1 MALTIYFFICYN
13 ECNEVGARRGMMKI
27 VVAIDSF
34 KGSASSRDLNA
45 AVAGVVQDVLP
56 GAEVKS
62 FAIAD
67 GGEGTLD
74 ALKDGLGGEMR
85 AVETVDLLGR
95 PIEAFYLQIGHQ
107 AFIESASVVGIDKIC
122 PSSKTF
128 EEASSYGLGALIC
141 DAVEQGSEEIY
152 VTLGGSGS
160 SDGGLGLLESF
171 GFDGKTLRFSL
182 PANWEKV
189 QLVGLTDVQNPY
201 AGQAGFARV
210 FGKQKGG
217 NPEQLLL
224 KDRAA
229 REFVAFVEKET
240 GLDLQAIP
248 GTGAA
253 GGLGAALVL
262 LGGRLE
268 AGFDRVA
275 SIVGLEEAMADAD
288 LVITGE
294 GRLDS
299 QSRAGKVPYGVA
311 QLAKKQ
317 GIPAIA
323 VCGAIAE
330 DADWIWEDF
339 LSVFSIQTR
348 VLPLEEAMEP
358 EKTLAN
364 LAFVTRNILR
374 TFVGTS

>member
-1 MALTIYFFICYN
+1 
-13 ECNEVGARRGMMKI
+13 MKI

-34 KGSASSRDLNA
+34 KGSASSRELNA
-45 AVAGVVQDVLP
+45 AVAAVAQEFLAGV
-56 GAEVKS
+56 EVKS

-74 ALKDGLGGEMR
+74 ALRDGLGGER
-85 AVETVDLLGR
+85 RVVETVDLLGR
-95 PIEAFYLQIGHQ
+95 PTAASYLQVGLQ
-107 AFIESASVVGIDKIC
+107 AFIESASVVGLDKIC

-128 EEASSYGLGALIC
+128 EEASSYGLGALID
-141 DAVEQGSEEIY
+141 DAVEQGCEAIY
-152 VTLGGSGS
+152 VTLGGSGT

-189 QLVGLTDVQNPY
+189 QLIGLTDVKNPY
-201 AGQAGFARV
+201 AGEKGFARV

-224 KDRAA
+224 KDQAA
-229 REFVAFVEKET
+229 KDFVAFVKEES

-262 LGGRLE
+262 LGGHLE
-268 AGFDRVA
+268 AGFDRIA
-275 SIVGLEEAMADAD
+275 SIVGLEDAIADAD

-294 GRLDS
+294 GRLDG

-311 QLAKKQ
+311 QLAKKH
-317 GIPAIA
+317 GVPAIA

-330 DADWIWEDF
+330 NADWIWDDF

-348 VLPLEEAMEP
+348 VLSLDEAMKKER
-358 EKTLAN
+358 TLAN

-374 TFVGTS
+374 TFIGTS

>member
-1 MALTIYFFICYN
+1 
-13 ECNEVGARRGMMKI
+13 MKI

-34 KGSASSRDLNA
+34 KGSASSRELNA
-45 AVAGVVQDVLP
+45 AVAAVAQELLP
-56 GAEVKS
+56 EVALET
-62 FAIAD
+62 FAISD
-67 GGEGTLD
+67 GGEGTID
-74 ALKDGLGGEMR
+74 ALRGRLGGKMR
-85 AVETVDLLGR
+85 TVETVDLLGR
-95 PIEAFYLQIGHQ
+95 SIAAPYLLVGHQ
-107 AFIESASVVGIDKIC
+107 AFIESASVVGLDKIC

-128 EEASSYGLGALIC
+128 EEASSYGLGALIR
-141 DAVEQGSEEIY
+141 DAVGQGCEEIY
-152 VTLGGSGS
+152 VTLGGSGT

-171 GFDGKTLRFSL
+171 GFDRKTFSL
-182 PANWEKV
+182 NLPENWENV
-189 QLVGLTDVQNPY
+189 RLIGLTDVKNPY
-201 AGQAGFARV
+201 AGEKGFARV

-217 NPEQLLL
+217 SLEQLMA
-224 KDRAA
+224 KDEEA
-229 REFVAFVEKET
+229 RNFANWVYAESGT
-240 GLDLQAIP
+240 DLQKIP

-262 LGGRLE
+262 LGGHLE
-268 AGFDRVA
+268 AGFDRIA

-288 LVITGE
+288 LVLTGE
-294 GRLDS
+294 GRMDS

-311 QLAKKQ
+311 QLAKKH
-317 GIPAIA
+317 GVPAIA

-348 VLPLEEAMEP
+348 VLPLEEAMDP

-374 TFVGTS
+374 TYFRHS

>member
-1 MALTIYFFICYN
+1 
-13 ECNEVGARRGMMKI
+13 MKI

-34 KGSASSRDLNA
+34 KGSVSSYELNA
-45 AVAGVVQDVLP
+45 AVAAVAQEFLAGT
-56 GAEVKS
+56 EVKN

-74 ALKDGLGGEMR
+74 ALRDGLGGEMR
-85 AVETVDLLGR
+85 VVETVDLLGR
-95 PIEAFYLQIGHQ
+95 PVVASYLQVGHQ
-107 AFIESASVVGIDKIC
+107 AFIESASVVGLDKIC

-128 EEASSYGLGALIC
+128 EKASSYGLGALIC
-141 DAVEQGSEEIY
+141 DAVEQGAEEIY
-152 VTLGGSGS
+152 VTLGGSGT

-171 GFDGKTLRFSL
+171 GFDGKMLRFSF
-182 PANWEKV
+182 PENWEKV
-189 QLVGLTDVQNPY
+189 KLIGLTDVKNPY
-201 AGQAGFARV
+201 AGEKGFARV

-224 KDRAA
+224 KDQAA
-229 REFVAFVEKET
+229 RDFVAFVKEEF
-240 GLDLQAIP
+240 GLDLQSIP

-262 LGGRLE
+262 LGGHLE
-268 AGFDRVA
+268 AGFARIA
-275 SIVGLEEAMADAD
+275 SIVGLEEAIADAD

-294 GRLDS
+294 GRMDS

-311 QLAKKQ
+311 QLAKKY
-317 GIPAIA
+317 GVPAIA

-330 DADWIWEDF
+330 DADWIWDDF

-348 VLPLEEAMEP
+348 VLPLEEAMDP

-374 TFVGTS
+374 TYFRHS

>member
-1 MALTIYFFICYN
+1 
-13 ECNEVGARRGMMKI
+13 MKI
-27 VVAIDSF
+27 VVGIDSF
-34 KGSASSRDLNA
+34 KGSVSSYELNTT
-45 AVAGVVQDVLP
+45 VADVAQEFLA

-74 ALKDGLGGEMR
+74 ALRVGLGGEMR
-85 AVETVDLLGR
+85 VVETVDLLGR
-95 PIEAFYLQIGHQ
+95 PTVASYLQVGHQ
-107 AFIESASVVGIDKIC
+107 AFIESASVVGLDKIF
-122 PSSKTF
+122 PSPKTF

-141 DAVEQGSEEIY
+141 DAVEQGAEEIY
-152 VTLGGSGS
+152 VTLGGSGT

-171 GFDGKTLRFSL
+171 GFDGKMLRFSF
-182 PANWEKV
+182 PENWEKV
-189 QLVGLTDVQNPY
+189 KLIGLTDVKNPY
-201 AGQAGFARV
+201 AGEKGFARV

-224 KDRAA
+224 KDQAA
-229 REFVAFVEKET
+229 KDFVAFVKKES

-262 LGGRLE
+262 LGGHLE
-268 AGFDRVA
+268 AGFDRIA
-275 SIVGLEEAMADAD
+275 SIVGLEEAIADAD

-311 QLAKKQ
+311 QLAKNY
-317 GIPAIA
+317 GVPAIA

-330 DADWIWEDF
+330 DADWIWDDF

-348 VLPLEEAMEP
+348 VLSLNEAMEK
-358 EKTLAN
+358 ERTLAN
-364 LAFVTRNILR
+364 LTFVTRNILR
-374 TFVGTS
+374 TYFRHS

>member
-1 MALTIYFFICYN
+1 
-13 ECNEVGARRGMMKI
+13 MKI

-34 KGSASSRDLNA
+34 KGSVRSCDLNA
-45 AVAGVVQDVLP
+45 AVVGVAQEVLP

-74 ALKDGLGGEMR
+74 ALQAGLGGEMR
-85 AVETVDLLGR
+85 VVETIDLLGR
-95 PIEAFYLQIGHQ
+95 PIAASYLQVGHQ
-107 AFIESASVVGIDKIC
+107 AFIESAAVVGIDKIC
-122 PSSKTF
+122 PSPQTF
-128 EEASSYGLGALIC
+128 DEATSYGLGALLC
-141 DAVEQGSEEIY
+141 DAVEQGCEAIY
-152 VTLGGSGS
+152 VTLGGSGT

-171 GFDGKTLRFSL
+171 GFDGKTLRFAL

-189 QLVGLTDVQNPY
+189 QLIGLTDVKYPY
-201 AGQAGFARV
+201 AGQAGFAQV

-229 REFVAFVEKET
+229 RDFVAFVQEES

-262 LGGRLE
+262 LGGHLE
-268 AGFDRVA
+268 AGFDRIA
-275 SIVGLEEAMADAD
+275 SIVGLEEAIADAD

-311 QLAKKQ
+311 QLAKKH
-317 GIPAIA
+317 GHPAIA

-330 DADWIWEDF
+330 DADWIWDDF

-348 VLPLEEAMEP
+348 VLPLEEAMDP
-358 EKTLAN
+358 EKTLVN

-374 TFVGTS
+374 TFIGKS